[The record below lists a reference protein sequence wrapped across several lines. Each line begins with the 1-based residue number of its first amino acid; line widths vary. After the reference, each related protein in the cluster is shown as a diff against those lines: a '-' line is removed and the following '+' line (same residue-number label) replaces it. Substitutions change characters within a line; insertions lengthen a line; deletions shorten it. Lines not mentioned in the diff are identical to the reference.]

1 MSLTPQG
8 PGWWQASDLLWYPPE
23 QKPGAARP
31 QPPVAPGP
39 GGRSPYGA
47 PQYVDSMAGQSQGTS
62 GKAIA
67 SLVLSL
73 VWIGGLGSLLAVIFG
88 FSARGDIRQSRGRLG
103 GDGLAIAGLII
114 GILGLISAL
123 FFYISLFA
131 ITDQFKNDITSGSF
145 PFGSTIPTTTVPT
158 TFLQMGQES
167 PPFYALAGGRI
178 TVYSLRVG
186 VSGED
191 PNMRLPPADEAFA
204 VANVKE
210 CAGAHAVNF
219 ADARRSFVLVGPDV
233 LNSQV
238 VYYPNYVQRPV
249 FDWTNIGEIGPN
261 HCVQGLVG
269 FTVDGNSVS
278 SVVMLGGSTDFSWT
292 VPQT

>member
-1 MSLTPQG
+1 M
-8 PGWWQASDLLWYPPE
+8 PG
-23 QKPGAARP
+23 
-31 QPPVAPGP
+31 QP
-39 GGRSPYGA
+39 
-47 PQYVDSMAGQSQGTS
+47 QGTS

-73 VWIGGLGSLLAVIFG
+73 VWIGGLGSLLGVIFG
-88 FSARGDIRQSRGRLG
+88 FSARGDIRSSRGRLG
-103 GDGLAIAGLII
+103 GDGMAIAGLII
-114 GILGLISAL
+114 GILGLIASL
-123 FFYISLFA
+123 FFYISLFTL
-131 ITDQFKNDITSGSF
+131 TDQLKNDITSGKF
-145 PFGSTIPTTTVPT
+145 PIGTISPTTPFST
-158 TFLQMGQES
+158 TNLQMGQES

-191 PNMRLPPADEAFA
+191 PTMRLPPTGENFA

-219 ADARRSFVLVGPDV
+219 ADAQRNFSLAGQGTYSGQEVHYPD
-233 LNSQV
+233 
-238 VYYPNYVQRPV
+238 YVQKPA
-249 FDWTNIGEIGPN
+249 FDWTNVGTLAAN

-269 FTVDGNSVS
+269 FTVYGNSVS
-278 SVVMLGGSTDFSWT
+278 SVLFPGGSTYFSWA

>member
-23 QKPGAARP
+23 QKPGTVRP
-31 QPPVAPGP
+31 QPPGP
-39 GGRSPYGA
+39 GGASPYGA
-47 PQYVDSMAGQSQGTS
+47 PRYVESMQAQPQGTS

-67 SLVLSL
+67 SLVLSI
-73 VWIGGLGSLLAVIFG
+73 VWIGGLGSLLGVIFG
-88 FSARGDIRQSRGRLG
+88 FSARGDIRSSRGRLS
-103 GDGLAIAGLII
+103 GDGMAIAGLII
-114 GILGLISAL
+114 GIIGLISAL
-123 FFYISLFA
+123 FFYITLFT
-131 ITDQFKNDITSGSF
+131 ITDQLKNDITSGSF
-145 PFGSTIPTTTVPT
+145 PFGSTIPTTPFST
-158 TFLQMGQES
+158 TDLQMGQAS
-167 PPFYALAGGRI
+167 PPFYGLAGGRI

-191 PNMRLPPADEAFA
+191 PTMRLPPAGENFA

-219 ADARRSFVLVGPDV
+219 ANAQRNFQLEGPQTYGSEEV
-233 LNSQV
+233 H
-238 VYYPNYVQRPV
+238 YPNYVQKPV
-249 FDWTNIGEIGPN
+249 FDWTNIGTLAAN
-261 HCVQGLVG
+261 RCVQGLVG

-278 SVVMLGGSTDFSWT
+278 SVVFPGGSVFFSWT